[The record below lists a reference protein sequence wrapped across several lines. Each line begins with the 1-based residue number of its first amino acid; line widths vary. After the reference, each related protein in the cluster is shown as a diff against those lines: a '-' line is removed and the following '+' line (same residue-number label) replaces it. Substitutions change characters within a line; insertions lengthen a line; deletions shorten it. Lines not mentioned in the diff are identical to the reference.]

1 MNEVSLSL
9 HEIVKKL
16 IFNHKNFLWAT
27 KTRKHKVITK
37 AINPTHFYFV
47 NLSVLVTSWQN

>member
-27 KTRKHKVITK
+27 KTRKHNVITK
-37 AINPTHFYFV
+37 VINLIF
-47 NLSVLVTSWQN
+47 TS